1 MRGQQAEPTP
11 PAQDQEKP
19 LPAVATNVV
28 VTAPRM
34 DVPLKE
40 SPSATTVVDQ
50 AALAKTE
57 TRTIAADEAL
67 KLVPGVKVD
76 NQANGERVHL
86 SIRGQGILTERGIR
100 GIKVLL
106 DGLPLGDPTG
116 LTPDLFDVDW
126 ATVDRV
132 EVFRGPASS
141 LYGGGGA
148 GGIINIATRD
158 GGSEHASGDT
168 FANVGSFGFLKG
180 LAEAGG
186 STGTL
191 NYRVSASYTQGDGYR
206 VHSAFDAA
214 NLFGKFRFDPARTTR
229 LTVIV
234 IGTNYFNQNAEGL
247 NIDQVK
253 EDPTK
258 PNPDALSY
266 NEYQRTRRA
275 TVGLTGVTQLG
286 PAADLTY
293 SLYYRDTQWEESV
306 PSSVQHR
313 TYEAPGAFLQYTTR
327 ATTGALTH
335 HLSLGTDLDWQNF
348 TDLRHPNLGGAVEGP
363 GVLSDQAI
371 AQAGVGGYIID
382 RIDLGPAWGAMLSV
396 RYDWIHN
403 GLEDNLKLGGAD
415 LSGTRD
421 FDKTTGRVGV
431 TWNPSPTFGAYA
443 AWGQGFL
450 PPTTEELTNN
460 PAQFGGLNQQLVPA
474 TSQGGEV
481 GVRGELGDTLAYEAS
496 AFHLATMNDF
506 GRYRIP
512 GRPLETF
519 YQNAGSSTRW
529 GVETL
534 LGWRPSGL
542 LGIQLTYTWN
552 RFTYDTVT
560 TITGETYT
568 GTFLPNSPANLTYLD
583 AELRPT
589 PHWVVGASLEYQ
601 SRSYVDPSNEVWTD
615 PYTLV
620 NLRAAYQWRAKAI
633 HGEVVGSVRNLF
645 NTSYIAF
652 SEPDPDGNSYHP
664 GPTREAFLGV
674 RLWIGTL

>member
-1 MRGQQAEPTP
+1 
-11 PAQDQEKP
+11 
-19 LPAVATNVV
+19 
-28 VTAPRM
+28 
-34 DVPLKE
+34 
-40 SPSATTVVDQ
+40 
-50 AALAKTE
+50 
-57 TRTIAADEAL
+57 
-67 KLVPGVKVD
+67 
-76 NQANGERVHL
+76 
-86 SIRGQGILTERGIR
+86 
-100 GIKVLL
+100 
-106 DGLPLGDPTG
+106 
-116 LTPDLFDVDW
+116 
-126 ATVDRV
+126 
-132 EVFRGPASS
+132 
-141 LYGGGGA
+141 
-148 GGIINIATRD
+148 
-158 GGSEHASGDT
+158 
-168 FANVGSFGFLKG
+168 
-180 LAEAGG
+180 
-186 STGTL
+186 
-191 NYRVSASYTQGDGYR
+191 
-206 VHSAFDAA
+206 
-214 NLFGKFRFDPARTTR
+214 
-229 LTVIV
+229 
-234 IGTNYFNQNAEGL
+234 
-247 NIDQVK
+247 
-253 EDPTK
+253 
-258 PNPDALSY
+258 
-266 NEYQRTRRA
+266 
-275 TVGLTGVTQLG
+275 
-286 PAADLTY
+286 
-293 SLYYRDTQWEESV
+293 
-306 PSSVQHR
+306 
-313 TYEAPGAFLQYTTR
+313 
-327 ATTGALTH
+327 
-335 HLSLGTDLDWQNF
+335 
-348 TDLRHPNLGGAVEGP
+348 
-363 GVLSDQAI
+363 
-371 AQAGVGGYIID
+371 
-382 RIDLGPAWGAMLSV
+382 MLSV

-450 PPTTEELTNN
+450 PPTTRSSQQPGAVRRPE
-460 PAQFGGLNQQLVPA
+460 PAARPGHLA
-474 TSQGGEV
+474 GGEV

-512 GRPLETF
+512 GRRSRRSTRTP
-519 YQNAGSSTRW
+519 ARAPAGASRRCSGGGPRGCSGSSSLH
-529 GVETL
+529 VE
-534 LGWRPSGL
+534 
-542 LGIQLTYTWN
+542 